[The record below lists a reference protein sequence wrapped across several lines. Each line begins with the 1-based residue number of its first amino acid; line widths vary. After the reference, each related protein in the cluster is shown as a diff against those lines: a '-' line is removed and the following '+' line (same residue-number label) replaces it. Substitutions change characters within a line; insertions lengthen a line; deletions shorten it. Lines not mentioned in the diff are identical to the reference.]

1 MLPKCLIFCTMLE
14 YKSSMGAFLFGVILM
29 VEYPFASVATTP
41 TETELL
47 LFKEYA
53 WDFDNDSFIYDDNGN
68 HILLEGN
75 EAIKVWCYK
84 ALKTERFM
92 YLAYSRNYG
101 IELYPF
107 MAKVMSIGQRKSELK
122 RMVTECLMTNP
133 YIVSVDSIIF
143 NESNRNENME
153 ITIVLTTIY
162 GELVI

>member
-1 MLPKCLIFCTMLE
+1 MAE
-14 YKSSMGAFLFGVILM
+14 YL
-29 VEYPFASVATTP
+29 FASATTTSTVDSLP
-41 TETELL
+41 

-53 WDFDNDSFIYDDNGN
+53 WDFEKDCFIYDKDGK

-92 YLAYSRNYG
+92 YLAYTHGFG

-107 MAKVMSIGQRKSELK
+107 MAKVMGIMQRKSELK
-122 RMVTECLMTNP
+122 RIVTEALMVNP
-133 YIVSVDSIIF
+133 YIVSVDSISF
-143 NESNRNENME
+143 DENNRNEEMDLQ
-153 ITIVLTTIY
+153 IAMTTVY

>member
-1 MLPKCLIFCTMLE
+1 M
-14 YKSSMGAFLFGVILM
+14 A
-29 VEYPFASVATTP
+29 EYPFANTANASSS
-41 TETELL
+41 TELP

-53 WDFDNDSFIYDDNGN
+53 WDFEKDCFIYDKDGN

-92 YLAYSRNYG
+92 YLAYTHGFG

-107 MAKVMSIGQRKSELK
+107 MAKVMGIMQRKSELK
-122 RMVTECLMTNP
+122 RIVTEALMVNP
-133 YIVSVDSIIF
+133 YIVSVDGISF
-143 NESNRNENME
+143 DENNRNEEMD
-153 ITIVLTTIY
+153 IRIAMTTVY

>member
-1 MLPKCLIFCTMLE
+1 MAEYAFANATKTSTAESLP
-14 YKSSMGAFLFGVILM
+14 
-29 VEYPFASVATTP
+29 
-41 TETELL
+41 

-53 WDFDNDSFIYDDNGN
+53 WDFETDNFIYDNNGN

-92 YLAYSRNYG
+92 YLAYTHGFG

-107 MAKVMSIGQRKSELK
+107 MAKVMGIMQRKSELK
-122 RMVTECLMTNP
+122 RIVTEALMVNP
-133 YIVSVDSIIF
+133 YIVSVDSVTF
-143 NESNRNENME
+143 DENNRNEEMD
-153 ITIVLTTIY
+153 IQIAMTTIY